1 VTEHDLFAPSS
12 IAGRPALRWPE
23 GKGLAFAIL
32 LSLEYYEMQPPP
44 GAFIPPNV
52 PGMFGRGPYPDIG
65 SFSRREYGNRVG
77 FFRLRDLLAQLAF
90 PVTAAM
96 DATIAGAYP
105 EIVAA
110 ARAQG
115 WEFAGHGLAVTQV
128 ISSTMTEADERAYIR
143 RSLDA
148 VERASG
154 TKCQGWHGPEY
165 GESTRTPALLREA
178 GLSYL
183 MDWPN
188 DEQPYRMKTPAGE
201 IVSLPVAMDQ
211 DDVYAL
217 WQRKLPIERWCAG
230 LEEAVA
236 RLAADGRES
245 GRVLV
250 LNLHPWLIGHPHRIS
265 QLRKTLGRIRA
276 RDDVWFTNCGAIV
289 DGFTG

>member
-1 VTEHDLFAPSS
+1 VTEHELFPHSAIP
-12 IAGRPALRWPE
+12 GRPSLRWPE

-32 LSLEYYEMQPPP
+32 LSLEYYEMQPPL

-77 FFRLRDLLAQLAF
+77 FFRLRDLLAELAF
-90 PVTAAM
+90 PATAAM
-96 DATIAGAYP
+96 DATIAADYP
-105 EIVAA
+105 EIVVAC
-110 ARAQG
+110 RAQG
-115 WEFAGHGLAVTQV
+115 WEFAGHGLAVSQV
-128 ISSTMTEADERAYIR
+128 ISSAMTEEDERAYIR

-148 VERASG
+148 LEAASG
-154 TKCQGWHGPEY
+154 AKCRGWHGPEY
-165 GESTRTPALLREA
+165 GESTRTPSLLAEA

-188 DEQPYRMKTPAGE
+188 DEQPYRMQTASGD
-201 IVSLPVAMDQ
+201 IVSLPVAMDH

-236 RLAADGRES
+236 RLTADGRET
-245 GRVLV
+245 GRVFV
-250 LNLHPWLIGHPHRIS
+250 LNLHPWLTGHPHRITW
-265 QLRKTLGRIRA
+265 LRETLGRIRA
-276 RDDVWFTNCGAIV
+276 RDDVWFTTCGAIV
-289 DGFTG
+289 EHFMD